1 MTDLNKQAFA
11 GLLFLVASMGALM
24 FLPAWTFDFWQ
35 GWVFLAVFSVSV
47 FAITLYLMKNDPKL
61 LKRRVKAGSSAEK
74 EPSQK
79 IIQTLASIA
88 FILIIAFPGFDHR
101 FGWSAVPI
109 IVVAAGDVLVALGLL
124 FIFFVFRENTYTS
137 AVIEVDAEQK
147 VISTGPYALVRHPMY
162 SSALIMLVGV
172 PLALGSWWGL
182 LAVVPL
188 ALTMVW
194 RLLDEEVFLAKH
206 LPGYSE
212 YQARVKYRLVPFIW

>member
-35 GWVFLAVFSVSV
+35 GRVFLAVFSVSV

-79 IIQTLASIA
+79 IIQTLASIG